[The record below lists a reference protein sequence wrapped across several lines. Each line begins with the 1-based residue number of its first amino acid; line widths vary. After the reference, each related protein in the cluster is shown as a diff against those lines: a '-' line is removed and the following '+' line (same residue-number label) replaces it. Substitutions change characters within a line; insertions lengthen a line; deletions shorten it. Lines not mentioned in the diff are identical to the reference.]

1 MKRIKINEKDNVAVM
16 LEGELSGHKIALNDI
31 KKGENIIK
39 YGYPIG
45 HATEDIK
52 KDDHV
57 HTHNIKTNLSGVLE
71 YKYEPQRNE
80 IPKTE
85 KRTFMGYR
93 RADGKVGIRN
103 EIWIVNTVGCVNKTS
118 EILAREADKLYG
130 DMCDGVFNY
139 VHPFGCSQLG
149 DDQKMTQNVLK
160 GLVNHPN
167 ATGVLVLG
175 LGCENNNISVF
186 KTVLGEVDENRVKF
200 MSTQDFDDEIGE
212 GLRLIGELAE
222 YAKKQKREE
231 CDVSE
236 LVVGLKCGGSDG
248 FSGLTAN
255 PLIGRFSDKLI
266 SKGGSTVLTEVPEM
280 FGAETILMNRC
291 ANKELFEKT
300 VHLIND
306 FKEYFIRNG
315 QEIYENPSPGNKDG
329 GITTLED
336 KSLGCTQKSG
346 SSLVKGVLAYAEPV
360 HTKGLNLLSAP
371 GNDLVAATACAASG
385 AQMVLFT
392 TGRGTP
398 FASPVPTVKIAT
410 NSRLAGNK
418 SNWIDFNAGRIV
430 TDDLPLEDAAKELFQ
445 LVLDVASGK
454 KVKAEI
460 AGFHDLAIFKQ
471 GVTL

>member
-1 MKRIKINEKDNVAVM
+1 MKQIKINEKDNVAVM

-52 KDDHV
+52 KGDHI

-118 EILAREADKLYG
+118 EILAREANKLYG

-222 YAKKQKREE
+222 YAKNQKREE

-291 ANKELFEKT
+291 VNEEVFDKT
-300 VHLIND
+300 VSLIND
-306 FKEYFIRNG
+306 FKDLTG
-315 QEIYENPSPGNKDG
+315 
-329 GITTLED
+329 
-336 KSLGCTQKSG
+336 
-346 SSLVKGVLAYAEPV
+346 
-360 HTKGLNLLSAP
+360 P
-371 GNDLVAATACAASG
+371 GNDIVAVTNLTASG
-385 AQMVLFT
+385 CHLILFS

-398 FASPVPTVKIAT
+398 VGAPVPTVKIAT
-410 NSRLAGNK
+410 NTNLAK
-418 SNWIDFNAGRIV
+418 RKPHWIDFNAGEIINGADL
-430 TDDLPLEDAAKELFQ
+430 TDELFEY
-445 LVLDVASGK
+445 VIEVANGK
-454 KVKAEI
+454 QTNNEKNGYKEI
-460 AGFHDLAIFKQ
+460 SIFKD
-471 GVTL
+471 GVVL

>member
-1 MKRIKINEKDNVAVM
+1 MKQIKINEKDNVAVM

-52 KDDHV
+52 KGDHV

-222 YAKKQKREE
+222 
-231 CDVSE
+231 
-236 LVVGLKCGGSDG
+236 
-248 FSGLTAN
+248 
-255 PLIGRFSDKLI
+255 
-266 SKGGSTVLTEVPEM
+266 
-280 FGAETILMNRC
+280 
-291 ANKELFEKT
+291 
-300 VHLIND
+300 
-306 FKEYFIRNG
+306 
-315 QEIYENPSPGNKDG
+315 
-329 GITTLED
+329 
-336 KSLGCTQKSG
+336 
-346 SSLVKGVLAYAEPV
+346 
-360 HTKGLNLLSAP
+360 
-371 GNDLVAATACAASG
+371 
-385 AQMVLFT
+385 
-392 TGRGTP
+392 
-398 FASPVPTVKIAT
+398 
-410 NSRLAGNK
+410 
-418 SNWIDFNAGRIV
+418 
-430 TDDLPLEDAAKELFQ
+430 
-445 LVLDVASGK
+445 
-454 KVKAEI
+454 
-460 AGFHDLAIFKQ
+460 
-471 GVTL
+471 